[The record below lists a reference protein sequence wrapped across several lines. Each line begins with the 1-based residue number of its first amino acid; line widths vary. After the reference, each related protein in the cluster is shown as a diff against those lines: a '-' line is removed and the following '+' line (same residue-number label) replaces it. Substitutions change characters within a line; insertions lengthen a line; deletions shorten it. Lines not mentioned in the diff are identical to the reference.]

1 MKTTLEFKD
10 MQIFGKESDP
20 KEAIIDWDFDID
32 LIVGSKSNIEFQYG
46 INKMSYYIHP
56 NLPNHKIYTDSIN
69 KIPARKNIDKSKYIL
84 INKGK

>member
-1 MKTTLEFKD
+1 MIIKKTKETEMK
-10 MQIFGKESDP
+10 
-20 KEAIIDWDFDID
+20 IIT
-32 LIVGSKSNIEFQYG
+32 KTQ

>member
-1 MKTTLEFKD
+1 MK
-10 MQIFGKESDP
+10 
-20 KEAIIDWDFDID
+20 IIT
-32 LIVGSKSNIEFQYG
+32 KTQ
-46 INKMSYYIHP
+46 INKMSYYINP

>member
-1 MKTTLEFKD
+1 MQYFTCTIVLLPLNYCVMIIKKTKETEMK
-10 MQIFGKESDP
+10 
-20 KEAIIDWDFDID
+20 IIT
-32 LIVGSKSNIEFQYG
+32 KTQ